1 MILYFLRH
9 GLAYERGEW
18 LGDDSLRPLTEKGLE
33 RMRQEAQ
40 VLANLDLEL
49 DAILTSPFTRAL
61 QTAQIIAE
69 RLNLTDR
76 LVEDNRLAPGFG
88 LDELTELLTIFPNAQ
103 GLMLVGHEP
112 DFSEIISAL
121 IGGGEIVCKKG
132 GLARVV
138 LQNIT
143 TLAGRLEWLIPPG
156 VLTR

>member
-61 QTAQIIAE
+61 QTAQIVADH
-69 RLNLTDR
+69 LKLTDR
-76 LVEDNRLAPGFG
+76 LVEDNRLTPGFG
-88 LDELTELLTIFPNAQ
+88 LDELTEILTVFPQAQ

-112 DFSEIISAL
+112 DFSETISAL

-132 GLARVV
+132 GLARVD

-143 TLAGRLEWLIPPG
+143 TLAGQLEWLIPPG
-156 VLTR
+156 ILTR

>member
-18 LGDDSLRPLTEKGLE
+18 LGDDSLRPLTEKGIE

-40 VLANLDLEL
+40 VIAKLDLEL
-49 DAILTSPFTRAL
+49 DAIITSPLTRAL

-69 RLNLTDR
+69 RLTLSDR

-88 LDELTELLTIFPNAQ
+88 LDELTELLTSFPHAQ

-112 DFSEIISAL
+112 DFSETISAL
-121 IGGGEIVCKKG
+121 IGGGEIICKKG

-138 LQNIT
+138 LQNMN
-143 TLAGRLEWLIPPG
+143 TLAGQLEWLIPPG